1 MFQSVSSRPTLLD
14 VIESLE
20 SYLNTVFDIR
30 YVDYNRLYIN
40 LGKEICPGIS
50 LLPGQ
55 QRHVREEA

>member
-20 SYLNTVFDIR
+20 SYLNTVFDMR
-30 YVDYNRLYIN
+30 YVDHNRLYVD

-50 LLPGQ
+50 LLPG
-55 QRHVREEA
+55 